1 MFLAVNHKSVLKNS
15 CFFTRVNTS
24 AEIGQKVVRAHSYSD
39 RVSLTKGTDM
49 EDKLVQRILDNP
61 KYQQLKR
68 KRSSFGWWLTAA
80 MMIVYYGFILLVAF
94 NKEFLSQRLGEGVMT
109 VGIPIGFGVIL
120 FTIVITAIYVR
131 RANSEFDELSNAIIT
146 EVHQ

>member
-1 MFLAVNHKSVLKNS
+1 
-15 CFFTRVNTS
+15 
-24 AEIGQKVVRAHSYSD
+24 
-39 RVSLTKGTDM
+39 M
-49 EDKLVQRILDNP
+49 EDKMVQRILDNP
-61 KYQQLKR
+61 KYQQLRR

-94 NKEFLSQRLGEGVMT
+94 NKEWLSQRLGEGVMT
-109 VGIPIGFGVIL
+109 VGIPVGFGVIL

-131 RANSEFDELSNAIIT
+131 RANSEFDDLSHAIIT